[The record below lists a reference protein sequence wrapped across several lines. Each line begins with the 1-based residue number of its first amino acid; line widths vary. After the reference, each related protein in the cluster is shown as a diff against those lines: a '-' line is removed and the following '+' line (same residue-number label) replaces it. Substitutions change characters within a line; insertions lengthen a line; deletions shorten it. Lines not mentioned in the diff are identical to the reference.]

1 MAILNSA
8 GSGTSRIGKPN
19 LATLHF
25 FSQIPG
31 EAKFPLARRTVPE
44 AAWRGDDVTVLLEK
58 AVFYRLKSPFLL
70 LPIWRCDD
78 VGWRCYSSTSPFPLP
93 GCVKLAWRWPVCVW
107 GQTLHDTAQVSGS
120 RSRPRR
126 SLREHDRLGQGAVV
140 SHVAAVVC
148 IDDPDGHRRND
159 HLGLDVILPRGDR

>member
-58 AVFYRLKSPFLL
+58 ARVLWTQ
-70 LPIWRCDD
+70 I
-78 VGWRCYSSTSPFPLP
+78 
-93 GCVKLAWRWPVCVW
+93 
-107 GQTLHDTAQVSGS
+107 
-120 RSRPRR
+120 
-126 SLREHDRLGQGAVV
+126 VV
-140 SHVAAVVC
+140 SSFT
-148 IDDPDGHRRND
+148 
-159 HLGLDVILPRGDR
+159 HLAM